1 MQSKCTD
8 CGIKKSRLVTEQEA
22 KRLLNSLG
30 LKARFS
36 KTVLFGDIFF
46 WVYEMSEHFFTSRW

>member
-8 CGIKKSRLVTEQEA
+8 CGIKKSRLVREQEA

-46 WVYEMSEHFFTSRW
+46 